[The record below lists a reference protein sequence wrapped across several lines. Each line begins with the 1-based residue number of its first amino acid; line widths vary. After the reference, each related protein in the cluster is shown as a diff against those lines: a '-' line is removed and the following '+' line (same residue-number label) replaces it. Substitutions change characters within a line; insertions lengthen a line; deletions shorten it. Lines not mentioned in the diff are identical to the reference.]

1 MIFEMLEGLGRILYL
16 GEGFPVNSP
25 NLRTME
31 KYHRKF
37 ILVTWDFTELS
48 EHALQHAVKISKM
61 VGTEIE
67 LLHIVKKGDP
77 AGREKELGEQLAGI
91 AEKNEKETHIP
102 TSWAIRRGKIF
113 SEISGYANE
122 QHASMVIMGTHGIH
136 GKQKLFGS
144 WALRVIVG
152 SKVPFLVVQSPP
164 SDLEKY
170 ENIVF
175 PLDYHTENREKL
187 KMAIFMGK
195 YFDSKIHILKLE
207 VKDKFLKKKLNT
219 TMNFAIKYLIQNNIS
234 YEIHDIPPDAHLGK
248 ETLNFAAKINA
259 DLIIILV
266 TRKVKFVIGA
276 FEQYLL
282 ANSSRIPVLCINPR
296 STYVRVGSFMYG

>member
-1 MIFEMLEGLGRILYL
+1 
-16 GEGFPVNSP
+16 
-25 NLRTME
+25 ME
-31 KYHRKF
+31 KNRRKF
-37 ILVTWDFTELS
+37 VIVTWDFTVLS

-67 LLHIVKKGDP
+67 LLHILGRKDP
-77 AGREKELGEQLAGI
+77 PEREAERARELEEIVTA
-91 AEKNEKETHIP
+91 NEKKTGIP
-102 TSWAIRRGKIF
+102 TTFVIRRGKIF
-113 SEISGYANE
+113 NEISEYAGDNE
-122 QHASMVIMGTHGIH
+122 ASMVIMGTHGIR
-136 GKQKLFGS
+136 GRQKLFGS
-144 WALRVIVG
+144 WALRVVVG
-152 SKVPFLVVQSPP
+152 SKVPFLVVQDPP

-195 YFDSKIHILKLE
+195 YFDSKIHLLKLE

-219 TMNFAIKYLIQNNIS
+219 TMNFAIKYLIQNNIA

-248 ETLNFAAKINA
+248 ETLSFAAKIHA

-266 TRKVKFVIGA
+266 TRKIGIVIGA

-282 ANSSRIPVLCINPR
+282 ANSSKIPVLCINPR
-296 STYVRVGSFMYG
+296 SGYVRVGSFMYG